1 MENYFGYVLFALGI
15 VIMFLLHYKKG
26 MKWKWSIILGYT
38 AFAFMMTIFMGAMD
52 GTTDGLFQVFLM
64 ILAMPLI
71 LLFMLFFAIGA
82 VLDLPSILS
91 PGSMIGEID
100 LKQIFKETL
109 GKSLYVPN
117 PPMLLDDARYDFLRN
132 DPHLGYRIC
141 YLTLGGS
148 KAYGTDTPES
158 DTHIRGVAHERAEQN
173 NEDASIEH

>member
-38 AFAFMMTIFMGAMD
+38 AFAFMMTIFMGVMD

-82 VLDLPSILS
+82 VLD
-91 PGSMIGEID
+91 
-100 LKQIFKETL
+100 FL
-109 GKSLYVPN
+109 G
-117 PPMLLDDARYDFLRN
+117 
-132 DPHLGYRIC
+132 
-141 YLTLGGS
+141 LGG
-148 KAYGTDTPES
+148 KKKEKQETELERMQREQM
-158 DTHIRGVAHERAEQN
+158 IREANERYRPRL
-173 NEDASIEH
+173 